1 MATTPAQYTTYSQ
14 VTPVSTFES
23 INKPTTTTTTTTLPN
38 YTTYS
43 QVSPLTTFESIIDPT
58 QIQKT
63 QSTTVTTTT
72 TPAQYTTYS
81 QTIPMPITSTSS
93 IAMPPVEQIPRIETL
108 YTPTSTVTQ
117 KVIPQN
123 ISVVP
128 QPLLMSKPQPL
139 TVKVPKIQKVFVPKI
154 KKVYV
159 PSNKKIYIRRPSA
172 TRSIIAPTTVSNRP
186 ILTAMPGTSSVVPM
200 TVRSQVIPTP
210 QNPLINSVPL
220 INSITT
226 IRPTLSTIPKTSYIA
241 PANPPINPVPTT
253 YSIASVRP
261 PVVAAPLNNS
271 VLIPSQTR
279 LVNVPYSQYS
289 QYSQRSVRIPQYSQ
303 GSVRITQPGLVN
315 VPYSQYSQR
324 SVRIPQYSQGSVRIT
339 QPGLVNVPYS
349 QGSVRIPQP
358 ALVNAPYSQYSQ
370 GSVRIPQ
377 PALVNVPYS
386 QGSVIVPQSV
396 PYSIAS
402 IPVVQPNLGNV
413 YSQRSIPVANIPQ
426 ITIPGVGMKRPTV
439 YSTSSNR
446 SNHMRK
452 SSRNSGRNNL
462 LGAFVPA
469 TQKYSTRTYNARRL

>member
-1 MATTPAQYTTYSQ
+1 
-14 VTPVSTFES
+14 
-23 INKPTTTTTTTTLPN
+23 
-38 YTTYS
+38 
-43 QVSPLTTFESIIDPT
+43 
-58 QIQKT
+58 
-63 QSTTVTTTT
+63 
-72 TPAQYTTYS
+72 
-81 QTIPMPITSTSS
+81 
-93 IAMPPVEQIPRIETL
+93 MPPVEQIPRIETL

-128 QPLLMSKPQPL
+128 QPVLMSKPQPL

-200 TVRSQVIPTP
+200 TVNSQVIPTP

-279 LVNVPYSQYS
+279 LVNVPYSQ
-289 QYSQRSVRIPQYSQ
+289 
-303 GSVRITQPGLVN
+303 
-315 VPYSQYSQR
+315 YSQYSQR